1 MFWVNS
7 RTLLGVFSVLMVASA
22 LLEGANVFWV
32 VVRMLIVFNTLL
44 VRVLL

>member
-22 LLEGANVFWV
+22 LLEGANVLGGCEDADSF
-32 VVRMLIVFNTLL
+32 
-44 VRVLL
+44 